1 MALVIDAYRC
11 TYLDP
16 VPDLSACAAASSRK
30 NYRTRSPWL
39 CCC

>member
-16 VPDLSACAAASSRK
+16 VPDLSACAAASS
-30 NYRTRSPWL
+30 
-39 CCC
+39 